1 MNVVM
6 ATHHGNYKQTDGLAM
21 GSPPAPY
28 LANIW
33 LSKYDPVIKGE
44 ARTYDRYMDDI
55 LLNIAKDR
63 IEAELERINLLHP
76 KLKFTIERETD
87 GRLPFL
93 DLCIVHTNDDLYT
106 TWYTKPTDTGLVMNF
121 HAIAPRKY
129 KRAVVQG
136 LVYRIYRS
144 CSKWQAF
151 HDSIQRAK
159 VILENNQYPP
169 EFYDNII
176 SMTLEKIVTGSTEL
190 PSSPSL
196 PDRTEKKSYLLSVQY
211 RGRDTD
217 NLVRKLSKLS
227 TPVRTVLTLRKM
239 KTVMPSLKPDVP
251 MPMRSR
257 VVYKITCP
265 GCESSYVG
273 QTVRHLRTRIA
284 EHRNVNAAVGAHFRG
299 CINSEITF
307 DDVSVLCSST
317 RSDQFLL
324 ALEAICIEEE
334 KPNLNTRDEWM
345 SRILTLRF

>member
-1 MNVVM
+1 M
-6 ATHHGNYKQTDGLAM
+6 
-21 GSPPAPY
+21 
-28 LANIW
+28 
-33 LSKYDPVIKGE
+33 IKGE

-136 LVYRIYRS
+136 LVYQIYRS

-176 SMTLEKIVTGSTEL
+176 SMTLEKIVAGSIEL
-190 PSSPSL
+190 PSSP
-196 PDRTEKKSYLLSVQY
+196 DRTEEKSY
-211 RGRDTD
+211 
-217 NLVRKLSKLS
+217 
-227 TPVRTVLTLRKM
+227 
-239 KTVMPSLKPDVP
+239 
-251 MPMRSR
+251 
-257 VVYKITCP
+257 
-265 GCESSYVG
+265 
-273 QTVRHLRTRIA
+273 
-284 EHRNVNAAVGAHFRG
+284 
-299 CINSEITF
+299 
-307 DDVSVLCSST
+307 
-317 RSDQFLL
+317 
-324 ALEAICIEEE
+324 
-334 KPNLNTRDEWM
+334 
-345 SRILTLRF
+345 ILTICAVQGQRH